1 MNQYQNIA
9 MNESYNTGYDSKIV
23 GLLILF
29 ISIPIFIKISV
40 KMIDTYFL
48 NGKGNR
54 NYSW

>member
-1 MNQYQNIA
+1 MNKNLAI
-9 MNESYNTGYDSKIV
+9 NESYNSGYERKML

-29 ISIPIFIKISV
+29 IGIPIFIKISV
-40 KMIDTYFL
+40 KIIDTYFL